1 MDEDVKEIFLN
12 QLKKDLNFLRLCNII
27 DYSILIG
34 IAKISNSKTF
44 PLISY
49 NIKPIISRQ
58 DLDTVQR

>member
-34 IAKISNSKTF
+34 IAKISNSKT
-44 PLISY
+44 Y
-49 NIKPIISRQ
+49 H
-58 DLDTVQR
+58 